1 MKLSIDELL
10 FLASSVIV
18 LPVIAVL
25 VASFFT
31 GGLKNTEDAKLVVTA
46 EPEEDYWAVSSPIVA
61 GRRPAS
67 PSRPGIA
74 GIPRGGEQG

>member
-1 MKLSIDELL
+1 MKLSIEELL

-25 VASFFT
+25 IASFFT

-46 EPEEDYWAVSSPIVA
+46 EPEEDYWVVGVPTV
-61 GRRPAS
+61 
-67 PSRPGIA
+67 PSRPAPLPRPPIA
-74 GIPRGGEQG
+74 GVPRGGEQG

>member
-25 VASFFT
+25 VVSFFT

-46 EPEEDYWAVSSPIVA
+46 EPEEDYWAVSDPIVA
-61 GRRPAS
+61 GRPAS
-67 PSRPGIA
+67 LSRPVIA